1 MSKKLIVLVLLLG
14 LVSAMVFSSL
24 VSAKPTQYGPGVY
37 GTVADRIRVEDGD
50 KYSIVHSTTKDP
62 ITGLGQD
69 NKWCAL

>member
-1 MSKKLIVLVLLLG
+1 MSKKVIILGLLLS
-14 LVSAMVFSSL
+14 VMTVFFLSTF
-24 VSAKPTQYGPGVY
+24 VSAKPNQYGPGVY
-37 GTVADRIRVEDGD
+37 GTIADRIRVEDGD

>member
-1 MSKKLIVLVLLLG
+1 MSKKVILIGLLVSVITVLLLST
-14 LVSAMVFSSL
+14 LVI
-24 VSAKPTQYGPGVY
+24 AKPSQYGPGVY